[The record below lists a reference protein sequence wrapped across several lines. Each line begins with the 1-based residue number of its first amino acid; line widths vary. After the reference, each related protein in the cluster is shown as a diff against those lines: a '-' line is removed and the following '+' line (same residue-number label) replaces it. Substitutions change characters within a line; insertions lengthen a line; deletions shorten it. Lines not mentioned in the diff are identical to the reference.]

1 MDLSKIAVGKDV
13 PWDVNVVIEIP
24 QGGPVKYE
32 VDKDSGALF
41 VDRFLHTSMY
51 YPVNYGFIPNTLGDD
66 GDPVD
71 AMVMFRQPVV
81 AGSVIRARPI
91 GVLMME
97 DEAGMDEKLICVPHE
112 KVDPYYKDIKSHEDL
127 PEILRDQ
134 IQHFFERYKD
144 LEKGKWVKVTGWKG
158 ADTAAELINAA
169 IERFAK

>member
-1 MDLSKIAVGKDV
+1 MDLNKIPVGKDV

-32 VDKDSGALF
+32 VDKDSGAVF

-51 YPVNYGFIPNTLGDD
+51 YPVNYGFIPNTLGED

-71 AMVMFRQPVV
+71 AMVMFREPVV

-97 DEAGMDEKLICVPHE
+97 DEAGQDEKLICVPHD
-112 KVDPYYKDIKSHEDL
+112 KIDPYYTDIKSHEDL
-127 PEILRDQ
+127 PQILRDQ

-144 LEKGKWVKVTGWKG
+144 LEKGKWVKVTGWEG
-158 ADTAAELINAA
+158 AEKAASLVEEGVARL
-169 IERFAK
+169 AK

>member
-32 VDKDSGALF
+32 VDKASGAIF

-71 AMVMFRQPVV
+71 AMVMFRHPVV

-134 IQHFFERYKD
+134 IQHFFEHYKD
-144 LEKGKWVKVTGWKG
+144 LEKGKWVKVTGWKA
-158 ADTAAELINAA
+158 ADTAAGLIDAA